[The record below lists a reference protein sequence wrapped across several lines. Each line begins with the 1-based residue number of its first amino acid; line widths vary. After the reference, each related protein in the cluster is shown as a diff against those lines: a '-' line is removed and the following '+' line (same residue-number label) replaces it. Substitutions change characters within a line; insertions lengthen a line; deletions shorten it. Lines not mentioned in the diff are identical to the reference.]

1 LVKQIEGE
9 APMFGKLEVTR
20 MAQALAAHAGARQ
33 GVIAQNIAQAD
44 SPGYRARDLTPFED
58 TYRAGNQP
66 DALFATRPG
75 HIRLEAVAG
84 EAVVRQMPGAAS
96 PNGNTVSLETEMV
109 KAVDVKQQH
118 DMALSIYRSVS
129 EIIRASLGR
138 R

>member
-1 LVKQIEGE
+1 MKQIEGE

-33 GVIAQNIAQAD
+33 GVIAQNIAHAD
-44 SPGYRARDLTPFED
+44 TPGYRARDLTPFED
-58 TYRAGNQP
+58 TYRSGNRP
-66 DALFATRPG
+66 DTLLATRPG
-75 HIRLEAVAG
+75 HIRAEAAAA

-96 PNGNTVSLETEMV
+96 PNGNSVSLETEMV